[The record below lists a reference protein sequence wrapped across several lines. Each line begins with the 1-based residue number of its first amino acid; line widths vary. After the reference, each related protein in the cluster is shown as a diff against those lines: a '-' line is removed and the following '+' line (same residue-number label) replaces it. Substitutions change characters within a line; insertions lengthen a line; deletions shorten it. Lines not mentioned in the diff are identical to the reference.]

1 MSVNLESL
9 PTVVFAIVLLCWFLF
24 ASIFLF
30 RKKRPSATEQKRDP
44 GSIPG
49 VALQG
54 LSYAIIWTVCRTP
67 FTPIT
72 SVKAFEVVL
81 SIVVILVA
89 LASVFMVKAAVQT
102 LGKEWSV
109 TARVVKGHKLATE
122 GPYRFVRHPIYSGML
137 GMLLATGLAFSH
149 WLALPAAIA
158 VFFVG
163 TVIRIR
169 SEERLLREALGSE
182 FESYARNVPAIVP
195 GLY

>member
-9 PTVVFAIVLLCWFLF
+9 PTVVFAIVMLCWFLF

-30 RKKRPSATEQKRDP
+30 RKKRSSAIDQKRDP
-44 GSIPG
+44 
-49 VALQG
+49 
-54 LSYAIIWTVCRTP
+54 
-67 FTPIT
+67 
-72 SVKAFEVVL
+72 
-81 SIVVILVA
+81 
-89 LASVFMVKAAVQT
+89 
-102 LGKEWSV
+102 
-109 TARVVKGHKLATE
+109 
-122 GPYRFVRHPIYSGML
+122 
-137 GMLLATGLAFSH
+137 GLAFSH
-149 WLALPAAIA
+149 WLALTAAIA